1 MKKSALLGAVG
12 LSILLAGCA
21 SASPGIQAESLSP
34 EASASSSSSSSSS
47 PATAAS
53 ATPSKT
59 SFSHLETPAAAAEP
73 ERSTRGNIIKKPGE
87 VAGTMNDA
95 QEDVV
100 TFTVH
105 SVKADFKCDA
115 ESRQKPENG
124 HFLALEVSAE
134 TKSVEEHYS
143 GNWQMNL
150 NDFKTINPDG
160 TTSNAN
166 LSTGPAYT
174 CVKSSE
180 MLPEMGDNEK
190 ARGLVILDVETAKG
204 TLIYE
209 DSYAQAGWEWEF
221 PAK

>member
-1 MKKSALLGAVG
+1 MKKSALLGAAV

-21 SASPGIQAESLSP
+21 SASPGIQAEPVSP
-34 EASASSSSSSSSS
+34 EASASPSSSSS
-47 PATAAS
+47 PATETSAS
-53 ATPSKT
+53 PST
-59 SFSHLETPAAAAEP
+59 ASFSHLETLAATEP
-73 ERSTRGNIIKKPGE
+73 ERSTRGNLIKKPGE
-87 VAGTMNDA
+87 EAGTMNDA
-95 QEDVV
+95 QQDVV

-115 ESRQKPENG
+115 DSRQKPENG
-124 HFLALEVSAE
+124 YFLALEVSAE
-134 TKSVEEHYS
+134 TKSVEEYYS
-143 GNWQMNL
+143 GNWMMNL

-204 TLIYE
+204 TLVYE
-209 DSYAQAGWEWEF
+209 DSYAQAGWEWAYL
-221 PAK
+221 AK